1 MAKGLFI
8 TGTDTGV
15 GKTWVGA
22 GLTALFKERGF
33 DIGVMKPVESGCRR
47 ENGRLIPEDATLLK
61 EMARSQD
68 ELDIINPYAL
78 EYALAPAL
86 AAEREGVEIRIEVIK
101 GAYDLLTS
109 RHDVMIVEGAGGLL
123 APLFGDYFMADL
135 AKEWGLPLLIVT
147 GAKLGIINHTLLTL
161 HCARQRGIPVLGI
174 VMNHTTNLK
183 GLAESLNP
191 TALKRWAGAP
201 FLGTIPFLPSFT
213 KNAIKTAVENNINF
227 EIIEDLF
234 RRSRV

>member
-61 EMARSQD
+61 QMARSQD